1 MLLAMEST
9 DNRMTR
15 LAKNELFLRDA
26 GTSLEESQKMID
38 AVTAELIQDLAT
50 KLFVNE
56 TLNLQVAGRVTEE
69 DFPDSDLLLE

>member
-15 LAKNELFLRDA
+15 LAKNELFLRDV
-26 GTSLEESQKMID
+26 GTSLDESREMID
-38 AVTAELIQDLAT
+38 AVTAELVRDLAV

-56 TLNLQVAGRVTEE
+56 TFNMQVAGKIDPD
-69 DFPDSDLLLE
+69 DFPESILQFG